1 MADLLIPNGEATRWR
16 DRVRQDAHPLLGT
29 TSLTVALVITG
40 LVSIF
45 VPVIG
50 VLAIAVVATV
60 LMHAAISAAIRR

>member
-1 MADLLIPNGEATRWR
+1 MADLLIPGGEASRWR

-29 TSLTVALVITG
+29 TAMTVALVITG

-50 VLAIAVVATV
+50 VLAIAVVATF
-60 LMHAAISAAIRR
+60 LIHAAITAAVKR